1 MYKGIIF
8 NSVTVRML
16 TGALAEYVRK
26 NHIRTAVVSNHG
38 RTEVRERLASAGVSV
53 DVTVGKFDLDRYG
66 QLCKPARDPMVVAVA
81 QMGLEPSEVI
91 CVADCPTDRLAATG
105 AGIDLLVMGRFS
117 EDELIRSLGSNPAP
131 EPDGRDYGSFSVPV
145 RGIMGCIVGDTLGS
159 RYEHSRTTDYNFK
172 LFPSGSH
179 PTDDSLGT
187 LAVARWLLGDRSR
200 ESLER
205 SLSRM
210 VNCHP
215 RAGWSHRFRNW
226 ARSSARVPYGAVTN
240 GSAMRVSACGWAAGS
255 LDEALDLA
263 RRSAE
268 VSHNSPEG
276 IAGAQATAACI
287 YLARTG
293 HTKAEV
299 KKYIE
304 DMFGYDLDMTVA
316 EHRRRAV
323 HEYTCAVSVPQAIR
337 CWLESDTYEQTV
349 RSAISIGY
357 DADTVGAIAGSIAAA
372 TPGMEVPQ
380 AWADRCFALLK
391 EDLRQIFYDFTQSMS
406 QSSNREVSTD
416 NEDFPSK
423 YCSR

>member
-16 TGALAEYVRK
+16 TGALAEHVSR

-38 RTEVRERLASAGVSV
+38 RTEVKERLASAGVSV
-53 DVTVGKFDLDRYG
+53 DVIVGKFDLDRYG
-66 QLCKPARDPMVVAVA
+66 QLCKPVRDPMVVAVA
-81 QMGLEPSEVI
+81 QMGLEPSEVVCI
-91 CVADCPTDRLAATG
+91 ADCSTDELAAMG
-105 AGIDLLVMGRFS
+105 ACIDCLVVEGFS
-117 EDELIRSLGSNPAP
+117 EEDLIRSLGSNPAP
-131 EPDGRDYGSFSVPV
+131 EPDNRDYDSFRVPV
-145 RGIMGCIVGDTLGS
+145 MGIIGCIVGDTLGS

-205 SLSRM
+205 SLSMM

-226 ARSSARVPYGAVTN
+226 ARSSNRVPYGAVTN

-263 RRSAE
+263 GRSAE

-293 HTKAEV
+293 HSKAEV

-304 DMFGYDLDMTVA
+304 DTFGYDLDVTVG
-316 EHRRRAV
+316 EHRQRAI
-323 HEYTCAVSVPQAIR
+323 HEYTCPVSVPQAIR

-349 RSAISIGY
+349 RNAISIGY

-372 TPGMEVPQ
+372 SPGMEVPQ
-380 AWADRCFALLK
+380 AWADRCFGLLHG
-391 EDLRQIFYDFTQSMS
+391 ELRQLFYDFCSA
-406 QSSNREVSTD
+406 
-416 NEDFPSK
+416 FPAE
-423 YCSR
+423 

>member
-8 NSVTVRML
+8 NSVSVRML
-16 TGALAEYVRK
+16 TGSLAEHVCR

-38 RTEVRERLASAGVSV
+38 RTEVRKRLESAGVSV
-53 DVTVGKFDLDRYG
+53 DVIVGKFDLDRYG

-105 AGIDLLVMGRFS
+105 ACIDYLVMGRFS
-117 EDELIRSLGSNPAP
+117 EDELIRSLGSNPSP

-145 RGIMGCIVGDTLGS
+145 RGIIGCIVGDTLGS

-226 ARSSARVPYGAVTN
+226 ARSSDRVPYGAVTN

-276 IAGAQATAACI
+276 IAGAQAIAAGI

-293 HTKAEV
+293 HSKAEV
-299 KKYIE
+299 KGYLE
-304 DMFGYDLDMTVA
+304 DTFGYNLDVTVA
-316 EHRRRAV
+316 EHREKAV
-323 HEYTCAVSVPQAIR
+323 HEYTCPVSVPQSIR
-337 CWLESDTYEQTV
+337 CWLESEDYEQTV
-349 RSAISIGY
+349 RSAVSIGY
-357 DADTVGAIAGSIAAA
+357 DADTIAAIAGSLAAA

-380 AWADRCFALLK
+380 EWADRSFALMKDDLK
-391 EDLRQIFYDFTQSMS
+391 QIFCDFT
-406 QSSNREVSTD
+406 EVYPPGDGYLSG
-416 NEDFPSK
+416 SVM
-423 YCSR
+423 

>member
-226 ARSSARVPYGAVTN
+226 ARSSDRVPYGAVTN

>member
-304 DMFGYDLDMTVA
+304 DTFGYDLDMTVA

-416 NEDFPSK
+416 NEDFPSE

>member
-416 NEDFPSK
+416 NEDFPSE